1 VTIIDDVEAKGG
13 LSLEGTLKDGLMRT
27 GMMALALGLLTLRFL
42 PALPPVWLWLAMPVA
57 GLMLLPFRTYPVAF
71 YLFGLSWA
79 CANAQWALDDRLP
92 PVLDGETRWVEG
104 RVTGLPRHDDGVVR
118 FELTDIQSR
127 RTRLPRQMRL
137 AWYGGP
143 PVNSGERWRLAVKLK
158 RPVGLLNPQAFDY
171 QAWLLAQRIGA
182 TGTVKQGERL
192 APAQWAW
199 RDGIRQRLLAVD
211 AQGRSGALTALVLGD
226 GAGLSREDW
235 QVLQDTGT
243 VHLLVISGQHIGLLA
258 GVVYLLIAGLAR
270 FGLWPNRLPWL
281 PWACGLAFAAALG
294 YGMLAGFGVPVRR
307 ACLMIGL
314 VLLWRLRF
322 RHLGAWWPLL
332 LALNGILL
340 LEPLASLQPGFW
352 LSFAAVAVL
361 ILTFGGRL
369 GPWRWWQTWTRAQW
383 LIAIGLCPLL
393 LALGLPI
400 SLSGPLANLF
410 AVPWISL
417 VVLPPALLGT
427 LLLPVPYVG
436 EKLLWLA
443 GGLIDWWFR
452 GLGLIA
458 GQVPAWVPTAVPL
471 WAWLIG
477 AFGAVLL
484 LLPRGVPMRPLG
496 WPMLLMLVFAPRPML
511 PEGMAEVWQLDV
523 GQGLAILV
531 RTRHHAMLYD
541 AGPRFGELDQG
552 ERVVLPALRK
562 LGVKDLDLMLISHAH
577 ADHAGGA
584 RAVTK
589 GLPVNRV
596 VSGEPSDLPV
606 ELRAE
611 RCESGRQ
618 WTWDEVDFQLWHW
631 PLAGDSNQNSCVL
644 LIEANGERLLLSGD
658 IDAAAERAL
667 LDSPLALP
675 TDWLQAPHH
684 GSRSSSS
691 NALLEVL
698 QPKGVLISRGQGNS
712 FGHPHPTVIARY
724 QKRGMAI
731 YDSVEQGAIRLQL
744 GRFEPPWSMRQER
757 RFWRDP
763 PPLHQ

>member
-1 VTIIDDVEAKGG
+1 
-13 LSLEGTLKDGLMRT
+13 MRT

-57 GLMLLPFRTYPVAF
+57 GLMLLPFRTFPVAF

-79 CANAQWALDDRLP
+79 CVNAQWALDDRLP
-92 PVLDGETRWVEG
+92 PALDGETRWVEG

-182 TGTVKQGERL
+182 TGTIKQGERL
-192 APAQWAW
+192 APARWAW
-199 RDGIRQRLLAVD
+199 RDAIRQRLLAVD
-211 AQGRSGALTALVLGD
+211 AQGRNGALTALVLGD

-294 YGMLAGFGVPVRR
+294 YGMLAGFEVPVRR
-307 ACLMIGL
+307 ACLMIAM

-393 LALGLPI
+393 LTLGLPI

-443 GGLIDWWFR
+443 GGLIEWWFR
-452 GLGLIA
+452 ALGVVS
-458 GQVPAWVPTAVPL
+458 GQVPAWVPAAVPL
-471 WAWLIG
+471 WAWIIGAIG
-477 AFGAVLL
+477 AFLL
-484 LLPRGVPMRPLG
+484 LLPRGLPMRPLG
-496 WPMLLMLVFAPRPML
+496 WPMLLMLVFSPRPL
-511 PEGMAEVWQLDV
+511 LQEGRAEVWQLDV

-531 RTRHHAMLYD
+531 RTRHHTLLYD

-562 LGVKDLDLMLISHAH
+562 LGVKGLDMMLISHAH

-584 RAVTK
+584 PAVAR
-589 GLPVNRV
+589 GLPVKQV
-596 VSGEPSDLPV
+596 VSGEPSDLPAQ
-606 ELRAE
+606 LQAGS
-611 RCESGRQ
+611 CESGRQ

-667 LDSPLALP
+667 LDSPLAVP

-691 NALLEVL
+691 NALLDVL
-698 QPKGVLISRGQGNS
+698 QPKGALISRGQGNS
-712 FGHPHPTVIARY
+712 FGHPHAMVIARY

-763 PPLHQ
+763 PPSSP